1 MRVIA
6 IANDGVQQRA
16 QQPFRRFPFRRQNRE
31 LRNIP
36 EARRL
41 LVLHHISG
49 VNGPGLMPKVVHRF
63 TLRHTGIIVEELRRP

>member
-1 MRVIA
+1 MTA
-6 IANDGVQQRA
+6 FNSGLNSHSGASPPGD
-16 QQPFRRFPFRRQNRE
+16 E

-41 LVLHHISG
+41 LVLHQISG